1 MKSFSNRGAQALI
14 AVTAIALWGCG
25 GQSSVPAPLQARG
38 SAAARTVSMGSDA
51 PHIVDSTRIRLVPG
65 MSIGVNTFP
74 DGDSSSGGQG
84 QRIAP
89 HLGCHQD
96 MPPAFHIHIHLS
108 IFDPTGTQI
117 MIPWAVGIV
126 QPWTFNHKGNQVIG
140 GSCFYY
146 LHTHDR
152 SGVIHYE
159 APRDLG
165 FTLGDFFAVWGEPLD
180 PTNVAGYSG
189 TIWVKII
196 TPTSGGPWTTG
207 IDPRTIPL
215 TEHEQISL
223 AVGNPVIPVPK
234 YIFTY

>member
-1 MKSFSNRGAQALI
+1 MKILCDRFAQAI
-14 AVTAIALWGCG
+14 MIVTAIVVSGCG
-25 GQSSVPAPLQARG
+25 GQSSVPMPIQASG
-38 SAAARTVSMGSDA
+38 SATARTVSMASGA
-51 PHIVDSTRIRLVPG
+51 PQIVDSTRIRLVPG

-74 DGDSSSGGQG
+74 DGDTTSGGQG
-84 QRIAP
+84 QQIAP

-96 MPPAFHIHIHLS
+96 MPPAFHIHIHVS

-117 MIPWAVGIV
+117 MVPWAVGIV
-126 QPWTFNHKGNQVIG
+126 KPWTYNHSGNQVIG

-180 PTNVAGYSG
+180 PTDVAGYTG
-189 TIWVKII
+189 TVWVKII
-196 TPTSGGPWTTG
+196 TPTSGGPWTTT

>member
-25 GQSSVPAPLQARG
+25 GQSGMPTPIQASG
-38 SAAARTVSMGSDA
+38 SAAARTISTASLA
-51 PHIVDSTRIRLVPG
+51 PQTVDNTRIRLVPG

-74 DGDSSSGGQG
+74 DGDTSSGGQG
-84 QRIAP
+84 QLLAP

-117 MIPWAVGIV
+117 MVPWAVGIV
-126 QPWTFNHKGNQVIG
+126 KPWTYNHKGSQVIG

-180 PTNVAGYSG
+180 PTDVAGYTG
-189 TIWVKII
+189 TVWVKII
-196 TPTSGGPWTTG
+196 TPTSGGPWTTS

-223 AVGNPVIPVPK
+223 AVGNPVVPVPK

>member
-1 MKSFSNRGAQALI
+1 MRVGSIQAII
-14 AVTAIALWGCG
+14 AVTAIALSACSM
-25 GQSSVPAPLQARG
+25 QSSSPAPIQASG
-38 SAAARTVSMGSDA
+38 SAAARTASIGSGA
-51 PHIVDSTRIRLVPG
+51 SQVVDGSRVRLVPG
-65 MSIGVNTFP
+65 ISVGVNTYP
-74 DGDSSSGGQG
+74 DGDTSSGGQG
-84 QRIAP
+84 QQIAP
-89 HLGCHQD
+89 HLGCHKD
-96 MPPAFHIHIHLS
+96 MPPAFHIHIHVS

-117 MIPWAVGIV
+117 MVPRAVGIV
-126 QPWTFNHKGNQVIG
+126 KPWTYNHSGNQVIG

-159 APRDLG
+159 APSDLG

-180 PTNVAGYSG
+180 PTDVAGYAG
-189 TIWVKII
+189 TVWVKII
-196 TPTSGGPWTTG
+196 TPTSGGPWTTS

-223 AVGNPVIPVPK
+223 AVGNPVVPVPK

>member
-1 MKSFSNRGAQALI
+1 MQAII
-14 AVTAIALWGCG
+14 ALTAIVLSACS
-25 GQSSVPAPLQARG
+25 GQSSVPAPIQASE
-38 SAAARTVSMGSDA
+38 SAAARTASMAESASHVVDGSR
-51 PHIVDSTRIRLVPG
+51 VRLVPG
-65 MSIGVNTFP
+65 ISIGVNTFP
-74 DGDSSSGGQG
+74 DGDTSSGGQG
-84 QRIAP
+84 QQIAP
-89 HLGCHQD
+89 HLGCHKD
-96 MPPAFHIHIHLS
+96 MPPAFHIHIHVS

-117 MIPWAVGIV
+117 MVPWAVGIV
-126 QPWTFNHKGNQVIG
+126 KPWTYNHSGNQVIG

-180 PTNVAGYSG
+180 PTDVAGYTG
-189 TIWVKII
+189 TVWVKII
-196 TPTSGGPWTTG
+196 TPTSGGPWTTS

-223 AVGNPVIPVPK
+223 AVGNPVVPVPK

>member
-1 MKSFSNRGAQALI
+1 MRFRQIGTVHTMI
-14 AVTAIALWGCG
+14 AVFAATLVSCTTQATPPSTIHEFAPSRHGTVSGALD
-25 GQSSVPAPLQARG
+25 SVPIND
-38 SAAARTVSMGSDA
+38 AA
-51 PHIVDSTRIRLVPG
+51 RIRLVPG

-84 QRIAP
+84 QKLGQ
-89 HLGCHQD
+89 HLACHQD
-96 MPPAFHIHIHLS
+96 MPPYFHVHIHLS

-117 MIPWAVGIV
+117 MVPWAVGIV
-126 QPWTFNHKGNQVIG
+126 QPWTYNHSGNQVIG
-140 GSCFYY
+140 GSCFYF

-165 FTLGDFFAVWGEPLD
+165 FTLGDFFDVWGEPLTTTD
-180 PTNVAGYSG
+180 VAGYAG
-189 TIWVKII
+189 TVWVRII
-196 TPTSGGPWTTG
+196 SPTENILWTTT

-223 AVGNPVIPVPK
+223 AVGSPVNPVPK
-234 YIFTY
+234 YQFTY

>member
-1 MKSFSNRGAQALI
+1 MKFCSTHSVQAI
-14 AVTAIALWGCG
+14 IVVTAIALSACS
-25 GQSSVPAPLQARG
+25 GQSSAPAPVQASG
-38 SAAARTVSMGSDA
+38 SAAARYTSLGGGA
-51 PHIVDSTRIRLVPG
+51 PQIVDSARIRLVPG

-74 DGDSSSGGQG
+74 DGDTSSGGQG
-84 QRIAP
+84 QQIAL
-89 HLGCHQD
+89 HLGCHKD

-117 MIPWAVGIV
+117 MVPWAVGIV
-126 QPWTFNHKGNQVIG
+126 KPWTYNHSGNQVIG

-180 PTNVAGYSG
+180 PTNVAGYTG
-189 TIWVKII
+189 TVWVKII
-196 TPTSGGPWTTG
+196 TPTSGGPWTTS

>member
-1 MKSFSNRGAQALI
+1 MRFSKLGVVRSIVATI
-14 AVTAIALWGCG
+14 AVALTACST
-25 GQSSVPAPLQARG
+25 QSTAPAPIHANG
-38 SAAARTVSMGSDA
+38 SSPASIGSSGSGA
-51 PHIVDSTRIRLVPG
+51 PHVVDGTRVRLVPG

-74 DGDSSSGGQG
+74 DGDTASGGQG
-84 QRIAP
+84 QQIAP
-89 HLGCHQD
+89 HLGCHKD

-117 MIPWAVGIV
+117 MVPWAVGIV
-126 QPWTFNHKGNQVIG
+126 KPWTYNHSGNQVIG

-146 LHTHDR
+146 MHTHDR
-152 SGVIHYE
+152 SGIIHYE

-180 PTNVAGYSG
+180 PTNVAGYTG
-189 TIWVKII
+189 TVWVKII
-196 TPTSGGPWTTG
+196 TPTSGGPWTTS

-223 AVGNPVIPVPK
+223 AVGSPVIPVPK